1 MKKKIKKIF
10 LEIGRRYG
18 FVYLTVI
25 SILTILNFIA
35 AAFTTNFLYEP
46 NINPLNFFLM
56 LFIPITSIGIGV
68 ITIIKFILEAFKKK
82 EGSHIKLVIVIIM
95 ALITIIPS
103 FIISSISS
111 YIIKSNINLF
121 INSDINNSIYNVID
135 MSNNEIINKQNS
147 MLSVLSNVGRNYFN
161 NIYKYIDFEN
171 PTNNFNNYDR
181 LNDMIKNYYNFQ
193 NITFLSNSYYG
204 QSSILFNTA
213 DFLPLDVNSRLYTE
227 EVVFIN
233 SEYKDLFYVNAI
245 IPLSMAN
252 NYVIWSEP
260 MSSNYIEIRNNAL
273 ESFRLYSSASMFLN
287 EFSIILKLLYIFVL
301 GISTFFSIIF
311 GIILARLIYKPI
323 SLLLKAT
330 NSIINADFDID
341 MKFSGIHDLRNLIYR
356 FNIMARALKYH
367 RDRENTRLRL
377 ETWRE
382 AAIKVAHEI
391 KNPLMPIVMNAE
403 IIERNLKNNMSDK
416 DIEKIKNSTTIII
429 KNANSISN
437 LIKSFSEFSFAIKI
451 SDKKESIN
459 EVILEVLDSFK
470 NIPNI
475 KFKVSLTKHDYYL
488 NMDRDKLIMSFRNLI
503 KNSIEAME
511 NNSIESII
519 YLSSY
524 HEIIDYKEFFTVS
537 ITDTGIGIENNN
549 IKRIFEPY
557 FTSKSKGTGIG
568 LATTEKIIMEH
579 KGYISV
585 ESIIGE
591 GSTFFIRF
599 EI

>member
-1 MKKKIKKIF
+1 MENNLFLKIKN
-10 LEIGRRYG
+10 RYG
-18 FVYLTVI
+18 LIYLSVI
-25 SILTILNFIA
+25 SIFIILDIIASAFI
-35 AAFTTNFLYEP
+35 TNFLYEP
-46 NINPLNFFLM
+46 NTNPLNLFLI
-56 LFIPITSIGIGV
+56 LFIPSTSIFVGI

-95 ALITIIPS
+95 ALITILPS
-103 FIISSISS
+103 FIISYISS

-171 PTNNFNNYDR
+171 PTNNFNNYNR

-245 IPLSMAN
+245 IPLSIAN

-475 KFKVSLTKHDYYL
+475 KFKVSLTKHDYSL

-511 NNSIESII
+511 NNNIESII

-524 HEIIDYKEFFTVS
+524 HEITDYKEFFTVS

>member
-1 MKKKIKKIF
+1 MENNLFLKIKN
-10 LEIGRRYG
+10 RYG
-18 FVYLTVI
+18 LIYLSVI
-25 SILTILNFIA
+25 SIFIILDIIASAFI
-35 AAFTTNFLYEP
+35 TNFLYEP
-46 NINPLNFFLM
+46 NTNPLNLFLI
-56 LFIPITSIGIGV
+56 LFIPSTSIFVGI

-95 ALITIIPS
+95 ALITILPS
-103 FIISSISS
+103 FIISYISS

-147 MLSVLSNVGRNYFN
+147 MLSVLSNIGNNYFN
-161 NIYKYIDFEN
+161 NIYKYIDFVN

-475 KFKVSLTKHDYYL
+475 KFKVSLTKHDYHL

-511 NNSIESII
+511 NNNIESII

>member
-1 MKKKIKKIF
+1 MENNLFLKIKN
-10 LEIGRRYG
+10 RYG
-18 FVYLTVI
+18 LIYLSVI
-25 SILTILNFIA
+25 SIFIILDITASAFI
-35 AAFTTNFLYEP
+35 TNFLYEP
-46 NINPLNFFLM
+46 NTNPLNLFLI
-56 LFIPITSIGIGV
+56 LFIPSTSIFVGI

-95 ALITIIPS
+95 ALITILPS
-103 FIISSISS
+103 FIISYISS

-245 IPLSMAN
+245 IPLSTAN

-429 KNANSISN
+429 KNTNSISN

-475 KFKVSLTKHDYYL
+475 KFKVSLTKHDYSL

-511 NNSIESII
+511 NNNIESII

>member
-1 MKKKIKKIF
+1 MENNLFLKIKN
-10 LEIGRRYG
+10 RYG
-18 FVYLTVI
+18 LIYLSVI
-25 SILTILNFIA
+25 SIFIILDIIASAFI
-35 AAFTTNFLYEP
+35 TNFLYEP
-46 NINPLNFFLM
+46 NTNPLNLFLI
-56 LFIPITSIGIGV
+56 LFIPSTSIFVGI

-82 EGSHIKLVIVIIM
+82 EGSHIKLVIVIIV
-95 ALITIIPS
+95 ALITILPS
-103 FIISSISS
+103 FIISYISS

-475 KFKVSLTKHDYYL
+475 KFKVSLTKHDYSL

-511 NNSIESII
+511 NNNIESII

-579 KGYISV
+579 KGHILV
-585 ESIIGE
+585 ESIVGE

>member
-1 MKKKIKKIF
+1 MENNLFLKIKN
-10 LEIGRRYG
+10 RYG
-18 FVYLTVI
+18 LIYLSVI
-25 SILTILNFIA
+25 SIFIILDIIASVFI
-35 AAFTTNFLYEP
+35 TNFLYEP
-46 NINPLNFFLM
+46 NTNPLNLFLI
-56 LFIPITSIGIGV
+56 LFIPSTSIFVGI

-95 ALITIIPS
+95 ALITILPS
-103 FIISSISS
+103 FIISYISS

-161 NIYKYIDFEN
+161 NIYRYIDFEN

-391 KNPLMPIVMNAE
+391 KNPLMPIVMNSE

-475 KFKVSLTKHDYYL
+475 KFKVSLTKHDYSL

-511 NNSIESII
+511 NNNIESII

-568 LATTEKIIMEH
+568 LATVEKIIMEH

>member
-1 MKKKIKKIF
+1 MENNLFLKIKN
-10 LEIGRRYG
+10 RYG
-18 FVYLTVI
+18 LIYLSVI
-25 SILTILNFIA
+25 SIFIILDIITSAFI
-35 AAFTTNFLYEP
+35 TNFLYEP
-46 NINPLNFFLM
+46 NTNPLNLFLI
-56 LFIPITSIGIGV
+56 LFIPSTSIFVGI

-95 ALITIIPS
+95 ALITILPS
-103 FIISSISS
+103 FIISYISS

-161 NIYKYIDFEN
+161 NIYKYIDFVN

-511 NNSIESII
+511 NNNIESII

>member
-1 MKKKIKKIF
+1 MENNLFLKIKN
-10 LEIGRRYG
+10 RYG
-18 FVYLTVI
+18 LIYLSVI
-25 SILTILNFIA
+25 SIFIILDIIASAFI
-35 AAFTTNFLYEP
+35 TNFLYEP
-46 NINPLNFFLM
+46 NTNPLNLFLI
-56 LFIPITSIGIGV
+56 LFIPSTSIFVGI
-68 ITIIKFILEAFKKK
+68 ITIIKFILESFKKK

-95 ALITIIPS
+95 ALITILPS
-103 FIISSISS
+103 FIISYISS

-171 PTNNFNNYDR
+171 PTNNFNNYNR

-475 KFKVSLTKHDYYL
+475 KFKVSLTKHDYCL

-511 NNSIESII
+511 NNNIESII

>member
-1 MKKKIKKIF
+1 MENNLFLKIKN
-10 LEIGRRYG
+10 RYG
-18 FVYLTVI
+18 LIYLSVI
-25 SILTILNFIA
+25 SIFIILDIIASAFI
-35 AAFTTNFLYEP
+35 TNFLYEP
-46 NINPLNFFLM
+46 NTNPLNLFLI
-56 LFIPITSIGIGV
+56 LFIPSTSIFVGI

-147 MLSVLSNVGRNYFN
+147 MLSVLSHVGRNYFN

-171 PTNNFNNYDR
+171 PTNNFNNYNR

-233 SEYKDLFYVNAI
+233 SEYRDLFYVNAI

-511 NNSIESII
+511 NNNIESII

>member
-1 MKKKIKKIF
+1 MENNLFLKIKN
-10 LEIGRRYG
+10 RYG
-18 FVYLTVI
+18 LIYLSVI
-25 SILTILNFIA
+25 SIFIILDIIASAFI
-35 AAFTTNFLYEP
+35 TNFLYEP
-46 NINPLNFFLM
+46 NTNPLNLFLI
-56 LFIPITSIGIGV
+56 LFIPSTSIFVGI

-95 ALITIIPS
+95 ALITILPS
-103 FIISSISS
+103 FIISYISS

-135 MSNNEIINKQNS
+135 MSNKEIINKQNS

-161 NIYKYIDFEN
+161 NIYKYIDFVN

-213 DFLPLDVNSRLYTE
+213 DFLPLDVNYRLYTD
-227 EVVFIN
+227 EVIFIN
-233 SEYKDLFYVNAI
+233 SEYRDLFYVNAI

-475 KFKVSLTKHDYYL
+475 KFKVSLTKHDYSL

-511 NNSIESII
+511 NNNIESII

>member
-1 MKKKIKKIF
+1 MENNLFLKIKN
-10 LEIGRRYG
+10 RYG
-18 FVYLTVI
+18 LIYLSVI
-25 SILTILNFIA
+25 SIFIILDIIASAFI
-35 AAFTTNFLYEP
+35 TNFLYEP
-46 NINPLNFFLM
+46 NTNPLNLFLI
-56 LFIPITSIGIGV
+56 LFIPSTSIFVGI

-95 ALITIIPS
+95 ALITILPS
-103 FIISSISS
+103 FIISYISS

-161 NIYKYIDFEN
+161 NIYKYIDFVN

-245 IPLSMAN
+245 IPLSTAN

-511 NNSIESII
+511 NNNIESII

>member
-1 MKKKIKKIF
+1 MENNLFLKIKN
-10 LEIGRRYG
+10 RYG
-18 FVYLTVI
+18 LIYLSVI
-25 SILTILNFIA
+25 SIFIILDIIASAFI
-35 AAFTTNFLYEP
+35 TNFLYEP
-46 NINPLNFFLM
+46 NTNPLNLFLI
-56 LFIPITSIGIGV
+56 LFIPSTSIFVGI

-95 ALITIIPS
+95 ALITILPS
-103 FIISSISS
+103 FIISYISS

-161 NIYKYIDFEN
+161 NIYRYIDLEN
-171 PTNNFNNYDR
+171 PTNNFNNYNR

-416 DIEKIKNSTTIII
+416 DIEKIRNSTTIII

-475 KFKVSLTKHDYYL
+475 KFKVSLTKHDYSL

-511 NNSIESII
+511 NNNIESII

>member
-1 MKKKIKKIF
+1 MENNLFLKIKN
-10 LEIGRRYG
+10 RYG
-18 FVYLTVI
+18 LIYLSVI
-25 SILTILNFIA
+25 FIFIILDIIASAFI
-35 AAFTTNFLYEP
+35 TNFLYEP
-46 NINPLNFFLM
+46 NTNPLNLFLI
-56 LFIPITSIGIGV
+56 LFIPSTSIFVGI

-95 ALITIIPS
+95 ALITILPS
-103 FIISSISS
+103 FIISYISS

-161 NIYKYIDFEN
+161 NIYKYIDFVN
-171 PTNNFNNYDR
+171 PTNNFNNYNR

-475 KFKVSLTKHDYYL
+475 KFKVSLTKHDYSL

-511 NNSIESII
+511 NNNIESII

-537 ITDTGIGIENNN
+537 ITDTGMGIENNN

>member
-1 MKKKIKKIF
+1 MENNLFLKIKN
-10 LEIGRRYG
+10 RYG
-18 FVYLTVI
+18 LIYLSVI
-25 SILTILNFIA
+25 SIFIILDIIASAFI
-35 AAFTTNFLYEP
+35 TNFLYEP
-46 NINPLNFFLM
+46 NTNPLNLFLI
-56 LFIPITSIGIGV
+56 LFIPSTSIFVGI

-95 ALITIIPS
+95 ALITILPS
-103 FIISSISS
+103 CIISYISS

-171 PTNNFNNYDR
+171 PTNNFNNYNR

-475 KFKVSLTKHDYYL
+475 KFKVSLTKHDYSL

-511 NNSIESII
+511 NNNIESII

>member
-1 MKKKIKKIF
+1 MENNLFLKIKN
-10 LEIGRRYG
+10 RYG
-18 FVYLTVI
+18 LIYLSVI
-25 SILTILNFIA
+25 SIFIILDIIASAFI
-35 AAFTTNFLYEP
+35 TNFLYEP
-46 NINPLNFFLM
+46 NTNPLNLFLI
-56 LFIPITSIGIGV
+56 LFIPSTSIFVGI

-95 ALITIIPS
+95 ALITILPS
-103 FIISSISS
+103 FIISYISS

-171 PTNNFNNYDR
+171 PTNNFNNYNR

-245 IPLSMAN
+245 IPLSTAN

-511 NNSIESII
+511 NNNIESII

>member
-1 MKKKIKKIF
+1 MENNLFLKIKN
-10 LEIGRRYG
+10 RYG
-18 FVYLTVI
+18 LIYLSVI
-25 SILTILNFIA
+25 SIFIILDIIASAFI
-35 AAFTTNFLYEP
+35 TNFLYEP
-46 NINPLNFFLM
+46 NTNPLNLFLI
-56 LFIPITSIGIGV
+56 LFIPSTSIFVGI

-95 ALITIIPS
+95 ALITILPS
-103 FIISSISS
+103 FIISYISS

-171 PTNNFNNYDR
+171 PTNNFNNYNR

-429 KNANSISN
+429 KNTNSISN

-475 KFKVSLTKHDYYL
+475 KFKVSLTKHDYSL

-511 NNSIESII
+511 NNNIESII

>member
-1 MKKKIKKIF
+1 MENNLFLKIKN
-10 LEIGRRYG
+10 RYG
-18 FVYLTVI
+18 LIYLSVI
-25 SILTILNFIA
+25 SIFIILDIIASAFI
-35 AAFTTNFLYEP
+35 TNFLYEA
-46 NINPLNFFLM
+46 NTNPLNLFLI
-56 LFIPITSIGIGV
+56 LFIPSTSIFVGI

-95 ALITIIPS
+95 ALITILPS
-103 FIISSISS
+103 FIISYISS

-161 NIYKYIDFEN
+161 NIYKYIDFVN

-245 IPLSMAN
+245 IPLSAAN

-273 ESFRLYSSASMFLN
+273 ESFRLYSSASMFVN

-511 NNSIESII
+511 NNNIESII

>member
-1 MKKKIKKIF
+1 MENNLFLKIKN
-10 LEIGRRYG
+10 RYG
-18 FVYLTVI
+18 LIYLSVI
-25 SILTILNFIA
+25 SIFIILDIIASAFI
-35 AAFTTNFLYEP
+35 TNFLYEP
-46 NINPLNFFLM
+46 NTNPLNLFLI
-56 LFIPITSIGIGV
+56 LFIPSTSIFVGI

-95 ALITIIPS
+95 ALITILPS
-103 FIISSISS
+103 FIISYISS

-161 NIYKYIDFEN
+161 NIYKYIDFVN

-273 ESFRLYSSASMFLN
+273 ESFRLYSSASMFVN

-403 IIERNLKNNMSDK
+403 IIERNLKSNMSDK

-475 KFKVSLTKHDYYL
+475 KFKVSLTKHDYSL

-511 NNSIESII
+511 NNNIESII

>member
-1 MKKKIKKIF
+1 MENNLFLKIKN
-10 LEIGRRYG
+10 RYG
-18 FVYLTVI
+18 LIYLSVI
-25 SILTILNFIA
+25 SIFIILDIIASAFI
-35 AAFTTNFLYEP
+35 TNFLYEP
-46 NINPLNFFLM
+46 NTNPLNLFLI
-56 LFIPITSIGIGV
+56 LFIPSTSIFVGI

-82 EGSHIKLVIVIIM
+82 EGSHIKLVIVIIV
-95 ALITIIPS
+95 ALITILPS
-103 FIISSISS
+103 FIISYISS

-161 NIYKYIDFEN
+161 NIYKYIDFVN

-233 SEYKDLFYVNAI
+233 SEYRDLFYVNAI
-245 IPLSMAN
+245 IPLSAAN

-475 KFKVSLTKHDYYL
+475 KFKVSLTKHDYSL

-511 NNSIESII
+511 NNNIESII

>member
-1 MKKKIKKIF
+1 MENNLFLKIKN
-10 LEIGRRYG
+10 RYG
-18 FVYLTVI
+18 LIYLSVI
-25 SILTILNFIA
+25 SIFIILDIIASAFI
-35 AAFTTNFLYEP
+35 TNFLYEP
-46 NINPLNFFLM
+46 NTNPLNLFLI
-56 LFIPITSIGIGV
+56 LFIPSTSIFVGI

-95 ALITIIPS
+95 ALITILPS
-103 FIISSISS
+103 FIISYISS

-147 MLSVLSNVGRNYFN
+147 MLSVLSNIGNNYFN
-161 NIYKYIDFEN
+161 NIYKYIDFVN

-429 KNANSISN
+429 KNANSISA
-437 LIKSFSEFSFAIKI
+437 LVKSFSEFSFAIKI

-511 NNSIESII
+511 NNNIESII

>member
-1 MKKKIKKIF
+1 MENNLFLKIKN
-10 LEIGRRYG
+10 RYG
-18 FVYLTVI
+18 LIYLSVI
-25 SILTILNFIA
+25 SIFIILDIIASVFI
-35 AAFTTNFLYEP
+35 TNFLYEP
-46 NINPLNFFLM
+46 NTNPLNLFLI
-56 LFIPITSIGIGV
+56 LFIPSTSIFVGI

-95 ALITIIPS
+95 ALITILPS
-103 FIISSISS
+103 FIISYISS

-391 KNPLMPIVMNAE
+391 KNPLMPIVMNSE

-475 KFKVSLTKHDYYL
+475 KFKVSLTKHDYSL

-511 NNSIESII
+511 NNNIESII

-568 LATTEKIIMEH
+568 LATVEKIIMEH

>member
-1 MKKKIKKIF
+1 MENNLFLKIKN
-10 LEIGRRYG
+10 RYG
-18 FVYLTVI
+18 LIYLSVI
-25 SILTILNFIA
+25 SIFIILDIIASAFI
-35 AAFTTNFLYEP
+35 TNFLYEP
-46 NINPLNFFLM
+46 NTNPLNLFLI
-56 LFIPITSIGIGV
+56 LFIPSTSIFVGI

-95 ALITIIPS
+95 ALITILPS
-103 FIISSISS
+103 FIISYISS

-161 NIYKYIDFEN
+161 NIYRYIDLEN
-171 PTNNFNNYDR
+171 PTNNFNNYNR

-451 SDKKESIN
+451 SNKKESIN

-475 KFKVSLTKHDYYL
+475 KFKVSLTKHDYYF

-511 NNSIESII
+511 NNNIESII

-557 FTSKSKGTGIG
+557 FTSKPKGTGIG

>member
-1 MKKKIKKIF
+1 MENNLFLKIKN
-10 LEIGRRYG
+10 RYG
-18 FVYLTVI
+18 LIYLSVI
-25 SILTILNFIA
+25 FIFIILDIIASAFI
-35 AAFTTNFLYEP
+35 TNFLYEP
-46 NINPLNFFLM
+46 NTNPLNLFLI
-56 LFIPITSIGIGV
+56 LFIPSTSIFVGI

-95 ALITIIPS
+95 ALITILPS
-103 FIISSISS
+103 FIISYISS

-245 IPLSMAN
+245 IPLSTAN

-511 NNSIESII
+511 NNNIESII

>member
-1 MKKKIKKIF
+1 MENNLFLKIKN
-10 LEIGRRYG
+10 RYG
-18 FVYLTVI
+18 LIYLSVI
-25 SILTILNFIA
+25 SIFIILDIIASAFI
-35 AAFTTNFLYEP
+35 TNFLYEP
-46 NINPLNFFLM
+46 NTNPLNLFLI
-56 LFIPITSIGIGV
+56 LFIPSTSIFVGI
-68 ITIIKFILEAFKKK
+68 ITIVKFILEAFKKK

-95 ALITIIPS
+95 ALITILPS
-103 FIISSISS
+103 FIISYISS

-488 NMDRDKLIMSFRNLI
+488 NMDRDKLIMAFRNLI

-511 NNSIESII
+511 NNNIESII

-537 ITDTGIGIENNN
+537 ITDTGMGIENNN

>member
-1 MKKKIKKIF
+1 MENNLFLKIKN
-10 LEIGRRYG
+10 RYG
-18 FVYLTVI
+18 LIYLSVI
-25 SILTILNFIA
+25 SIFIILDIIASAFI
-35 AAFTTNFLYEP
+35 TNFLYEP
-46 NINPLNFFLM
+46 NTNPLNLFLI
-56 LFIPITSIGIGV
+56 LFIPSTSIFVGI

-95 ALITIIPS
+95 ALITILPS
-103 FIISSISS
+103 FIISYISS

-161 NIYKYIDFEN
+161 NIYKYIDFVN
-171 PTNNFNNYDR
+171 PTNNFNNYNR

-511 NNSIESII
+511 NNNIESII

-579 KGYISV
+579 KGYILV

>member
-1 MKKKIKKIF
+1 MENNLFLKIKN
-10 LEIGRRYG
+10 RYG
-18 FVYLTVI
+18 LIYLSVI
-25 SILTILNFIA
+25 SIFIILDIITSAFI
-35 AAFTTNFLYEP
+35 TNFLYEP
-46 NINPLNFFLM
+46 NTNPLNLFLI
-56 LFIPITSIGIGV
+56 LFIPSTSIFVGI

-95 ALITIIPS
+95 ALITILPS
-103 FIISSISS
+103 FIISYISS

-161 NIYKYIDFEN
+161 NIYKYIDFVN

-311 GIILARLIYKPI
+311 GIILERLIYKPI

>member
-1 MKKKIKKIF
+1 MENNLFLKIKN
-10 LEIGRRYG
+10 RYG
-18 FVYLTVI
+18 LIYLSVI
-25 SILTILNFIA
+25 SIFIILDIIASAFI
-35 AAFTTNFLYEP
+35 TNFLYEP
-46 NINPLNFFLM
+46 NTNPLNLFLI
-56 LFIPITSIGIGV
+56 LFIPSTSIFVGI

-95 ALITIIPS
+95 ALITILPS
-103 FIISSISS
+103 FIISYISS

-171 PTNNFNNYDR
+171 PTNNFNNYNR

-213 DFLPLDVNSRLYTE
+213 DFLPLDVNSRLYTD

-475 KFKVSLTKHDYYL
+475 KFKVSLTKHDYSL
-488 NMDRDKLIMSFRNLI
+488 NMDRDKLIISFRNLI

-511 NNSIESII
+511 NNNIESII

>member
-1 MKKKIKKIF
+1 MENNLFLKIKN
-10 LEIGRRYG
+10 RYG
-18 FVYLTVI
+18 LIYLSVI
-25 SILTILNFIA
+25 SIFIILDIIASAFI
-35 AAFTTNFLYEP
+35 TNFLYEP
-46 NINPLNFFLM
+46 NTNPLNLFLI
-56 LFIPITSIGIGV
+56 LFIPSTSIFVGI

-95 ALITIIPS
+95 ALITILPS
-103 FIISSISS
+103 FIISYISS

-135 MSNNEIINKQNS
+135 MSNNEIVNKQNS

-161 NIYKYIDFEN
+161 NIYRYIDLEN
-171 PTNNFNNYDR
+171 PTNNFNNYNR

-475 KFKVSLTKHDYYL
+475 KFKVSLTKHDYSL

-511 NNSIESII
+511 NNNIESII

>member
-1 MKKKIKKIF
+1 MENNLFLKIKN
-10 LEIGRRYG
+10 RYG
-18 FVYLTVI
+18 LIYLSVI
-25 SILTILNFIA
+25 SIFIILDITASAFI
-35 AAFTTNFLYEP
+35 TNFLYEP
-46 NINPLNFFLM
+46 NTNPLNLFLI
-56 LFIPITSIGIGV
+56 LFIPSTSIFVGI

-95 ALITIIPS
+95 ALITILPS
-103 FIISSISS
+103 FIISYISS

-511 NNSIESII
+511 NNNIESII

>member
-1 MKKKIKKIF
+1 MENNLFLKIKN
-10 LEIGRRYG
+10 RYG
-18 FVYLTVI
+18 LIYLSVI
-25 SILTILNFIA
+25 SIFIILDIIASAFI
-35 AAFTTNFLYEP
+35 TNFLYEP
-46 NINPLNFFLM
+46 NTNPLNLFLI
-56 LFIPITSIGIGV
+56 LFIPSTSIFVGI

-95 ALITIIPS
+95 ALITILPS
-103 FIISSISS
+103 FIISYISS

-161 NIYKYIDFEN
+161 NIYKYIDFVN

-403 IIERNLKNNMSDK
+403 IIERNLKSNMSDK

-475 KFKVSLTKHDYYL
+475 KFKVSLTKHDYSL

-511 NNSIESII
+511 NNNIESII

>member
-1 MKKKIKKIF
+1 MENNLFLKIKN
-10 LEIGRRYG
+10 RYG
-18 FVYLTVI
+18 LIYLSVI
-25 SILTILNFIA
+25 SIFIILDIIASAFI
-35 AAFTTNFLYEP
+35 TNFLYEP
-46 NINPLNFFLM
+46 NTNPLNLFLI
-56 LFIPITSIGIGV
+56 LFIPSTSIFVGI

-82 EGSHIKLVIVIIM
+82 EGSHIKLVIVIIV
-95 ALITIIPS
+95 ALITILPS
-103 FIISSISS
+103 FIISYISS

-161 NIYKYIDFEN
+161 NIYKYIDLEN

-233 SEYKDLFYVNAI
+233 SEYRDLFYVNAI
-245 IPLSMAN
+245 IPLSAAN

-475 KFKVSLTKHDYYL
+475 KFKVSLTKHDYSL

-511 NNSIESII
+511 NNNIESII

>member
-1 MKKKIKKIF
+1 MENNLFLKIKN
-10 LEIGRRYG
+10 RYG
-18 FVYLTVI
+18 LIYLSVI
-25 SILTILNFIA
+25 SIFIILDIIASAFI
-35 AAFTTNFLYEP
+35 TNFLYEP
-46 NINPLNFFLM
+46 NTNPLNLFLI
-56 LFIPITSIGIGV
+56 LFIPSTSIFVGI

-103 FIISSISS
+103 FIISYISS

-161 NIYKYIDFEN
+161 NIYKYIDFVN
-171 PTNNFNNYDR
+171 PTNNFNNYNR

-233 SEYKDLFYVNAI
+233 SEYRDLFYVNAI

-437 LIKSFSEFSFAIKI
+437 LIKSFSEFSFSIKI

-511 NNSIESII
+511 NNNIESII

>member
-1 MKKKIKKIF
+1 MENNLFLKIKN
-10 LEIGRRYG
+10 RYG
-18 FVYLTVI
+18 LIYLSVI
-25 SILTILNFIA
+25 SIFIILDIIASAFI
-35 AAFTTNFLYEP
+35 TNFLYEP
-46 NINPLNFFLM
+46 NTNPLNLFLI
-56 LFIPITSIGIGV
+56 LFIPSTSIFVGI

-161 NIYKYIDFEN
+161 NIYKYIDFVN

-475 KFKVSLTKHDYYL
+475 KFKVSLTKHDYSL

-511 NNSIESII
+511 NNNIESII

>member
-1 MKKKIKKIF
+1 MENNLFLKIKN
-10 LEIGRRYG
+10 RYG
-18 FVYLTVI
+18 LIYLSVI
-25 SILTILNFIA
+25 SIFIILDIIASAFI
-35 AAFTTNFLYEP
+35 TNFLYEP
-46 NINPLNFFLM
+46 NTNPLNLFLI
-56 LFIPITSIGIGV
+56 LFIPSTSIFVGI

-103 FIISSISS
+103 FIISYISS

-147 MLSVLSNVGRNYFN
+147 MLSVLSNIGNNYFN
-161 NIYKYIDFEN
+161 NIYKYIDFVN

-475 KFKVSLTKHDYYL
+475 KFKVSLTKHDYSL

-511 NNSIESII
+511 NNNIESII

>member
-1 MKKKIKKIF
+1 MENNLFLKIKN
-10 LEIGRRYG
+10 RYG
-18 FVYLTVI
+18 LIYLSVI
-25 SILTILNFIA
+25 FIFIILDIIASAFI
-35 AAFTTNFLYEP
+35 TNFLYEP
-46 NINPLNFFLM
+46 NTNPLNLFLI
-56 LFIPITSIGIGV
+56 LFIPSTSIFVGI

-95 ALITIIPS
+95 ALITILPS
-103 FIISSISS
+103 FIISYISS

-511 NNSIESII
+511 NNNIESII